1 MDFSYSEMHI
11 EIKNLAHKML
21 TELATVEHLK
31 AQEQQGPYLDEKI
44 WQQCIDAGLHCAALP
59 EEYGGLGMDF
69 HAVTLVCEALGQSVA
84 MVPFIPCIAS
94 TTLPLLSHRMDA
106 VVDQLIRDVGA
117 GKTLVTAALIEPG
130 NEEPSSPS
138 TSAAKVDG
146 QWQLT
151 GSKHCV
157 PYAAQSSRVLLF
169 AKAGGQLWAGLVETS
184 STGVA
189 LKPQLITTGEPQYLL
204 ELDSAPAHCVAEGAA
219 ARSLLQVVNAMT
231 MVACCAMSVGVADK
245 MMRLTGKY
253 TTERIQFGVP
263 VATFQAAAHRLADT
277 YIDVECLKI
286 NTQKAASDVAEGVYD
301 SDAIHMAKVWCGDV
315 MHRTS
320 HAAQH
325 LHGGMGI
332 DRDYHL
338 FRYCLWAKQLEMMLG
353 HSRRHLEILGD
364 TLAQRYLGTS

>member
-1 MDFSYSEMHI
+1 MDFSYSEMQI

-44 WQQCIDAGLHCAALP
+44 WQQCMDAGLHSAALP

-84 MVPFIPCIAS
+84 MIPFISCIAS
-94 TTLPLLSHRMDA
+94 TTLPLLSHKKDA
-106 VVDQLIRDVGA
+106 VVNQLIRDVAA
-117 GKTLVTAALIEPG
+117 GKTLVTTALIEPG
-130 NEEPSSPS
+130 NEEPSSPF
-138 TSAAKVDG
+138 TSAAQVNG

-169 AKAGGQLWAGLVETS
+169 AKASGQLWAGLVETS
-184 STGVA
+184 AAGVT
-189 LKPQLITTGEPQYLL
+189 LKPQLVTTGEPQYLL
-204 ELDSAPAHCVAEGAA
+204 ELNSAPAHCVAEGEAA
-219 ARSLLQVVNAMT
+219 QRLLQMVSAMT
-231 MVACCAMSVGVADK
+231 MAACCAMSVGVADK
-245 MMRLTGKY
+245 MMHLTGQY

-263 VATFQAAAHRLADT
+263 VATFQAAAHRLANT

-286 NTQKAASDVAEGVYD
+286 NAQKAASDVAEGIYD
-301 SDAIHMAKVWCGDV
+301 SDAIHMAKIWCGDV

-338 FRYCLWAKQLEMMLG
+338 FRYCLWAKQLEMILG
-353 HSRRHLEILGD
+353 NSRTHLEIFGEH
-364 TLAQRYLGTS
+364 LAQKYLAV